1 MERLTVK
8 QLAQTA
14 GVSVRTLHHYDKIG
28 LLKPG
33 IRAESRYRY
42 YGNQEALRLQQI
54 LLYREMGLELSAIRE
69 ILDDPDFNVVEALKS
84 HRVALQEQRKR
95 LQTLLRTIDT
105 TILSLEQKRET
116 MDYRELYKGFTAEEA
131 EAYRKEAQ
139 ERWGK
144 EVIEES
150 HNRLLRLSKNEWEE
164 LMAFGEQLNEQLAAQ
179 VGVSD
184 PASAE
189 VQQLISLHFDF
200 IGKHFDVT
208 REIYRSLGEMYAEDE
223 RFHAYYDK
231 YHPKLAEFLR
241 DAIQA
246 FCA

>member
-1 MERLTVK
+1 MERLTVR

-54 LLYREMGLELSAIRE
+54 LLYREMGMELSAIRE
-69 ILDDPDFNVVEALKS
+69 ILDDPGFDVLEALKN
-84 HRVALQEQRKR
+84 HRAALKKQRER
-95 LQTLLRTIDT
+95 LQTLLCTIDT
-105 TILSLEQKRET
+105 TILSLEQKQET
-116 MDYRELYKGFTAEEA
+116 MDYREFYKGFTAEEA
-131 EAYRKEAQ
+131 EAYRKEAE

-144 EVIEES
+144 EVIAES
-150 HNRLLRLSKNEWEE
+150 HDRLRKLSKNEWEE
-164 LMAFGEQLNEQLAAQ
+164 LMAFGGQLNEQLAAH

-184 PASAE
+184 PASPD

-208 REIYRSLGEMYAEDE
+208 REIYRSLGNMYAEDG
-223 RFHAYYDK
+223 RFHAYYDN

-241 DAIQA
+241 DAIHV
-246 FCA
+246 FCQ

>member
-1 MERLTVK
+1 MDRLTVR

-33 IRAESRYRY
+33 IRAASRYRY

-54 LLYREMGLELSAIRE
+54 LLYRELGMELSAIRE
-69 ILDDPDFNVVEALKS
+69 ILDDPEFDVLEALRN
-84 HRVALQEQRKR
+84 HRVALKKQRER

-105 TILSLEQKRET
+105 TILSLEQKRAT
-116 MDYRELYKGFTAEEA
+116 MDYRDFYKGFTAEEA
-131 EAYRKEAQ
+131 EAYRKEAE

-144 EVIEES
+144 DVIEES
-150 HNRLLRLSKNEWEE
+150 HNRLRKLSKNEWEE
-164 LMAFGEQLNEQLAAQ
+164 LMAFGEQLNEQLAAH

-200 IGKHFDVT
+200 VGKHFDVT
-208 REIYRSLGEMYAEDE
+208 REIYRSLGNMYAEDE
-223 RFHAYYDK
+223 RFRAYYDK
-231 YHPKLAEFLR
+231 YHPELAEFLR
-241 DAIQA
+241 DAIHV
-246 FCA
+246 FCQ